1 MKSGS
6 IKARKEIER
15 ELAEDYDMQA
25 KGFQSRAKAFD
36 KLSDVSM
43 DTTMIRVLDG
53 LAEASG
59 ILSRCSAI
67 HSCP

>member
-6 IKARKEIER
+6 IEDCKEIEW

-36 KLSDVSM
+36 KLSELSM
-43 DTTMIRVLDG
+43 DTTMIRVYWMD
-53 LAEASG
+53 
-59 ILSRCSAI
+59 
-67 HSCP
+67 